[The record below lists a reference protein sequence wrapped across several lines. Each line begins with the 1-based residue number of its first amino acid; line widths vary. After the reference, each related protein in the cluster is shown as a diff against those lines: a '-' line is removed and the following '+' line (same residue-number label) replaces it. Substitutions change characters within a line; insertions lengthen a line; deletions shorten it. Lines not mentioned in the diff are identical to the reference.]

1 MSRRYT
7 MSKLP
12 FSATHLSQLKGF
24 IDFCRIDPK
33 ILRNPELAFFKNYI
47 ESLGGTIPAAESETN
62 SESPNTDEPEATK
75 EKEPETKQEPEVESE
90 ESDIELDNSGIIGRC
105 FDRLDSCG

>member
-1 MSRRYT
+1 

>member
-1 MSRRYT
+1 

-12 FSATHLSQLKGF
+12 FTASHLTQLKGF
-24 IDFCRIDPK
+24 VDFCRNDPK

-47 ESLGGTIPAAESETN
+47 ESLGGTIPTTVSETN
-62 SESPNTDEPEATK
+62 PESPNADEPEARK
-75 EKEPETKQEPEVESE
+75 EKEPEPKQEPEVESE
-90 ESDIELDNSGIIGRC
+90 ESDIELDSSGIIGRC

>member
-1 MSRRYT
+1 

-24 IDFCRIDPK
+24 IDFCRNDPK
-33 ILRNPELAFFKNYI
+33 ILQSPELAFFKNYI
-47 ESLGGTIPAAESETN
+47 ESLGGRIPATVSETN
-62 SESPNTDEPEATK
+62 FESPKTDEPEARK

-90 ESDIELDNSGIIGRC
+90 ESDIELDSSGIIGRC
-105 FDRLDSCG
+105 FDLLGQLG